1 MWTAVSQS
9 MPCKEVL
16 LGNAHRCPSKRKKER
31 EREEGRERVRGKKG
45 KNLNSWFKKFG
56 KNFTTGTSSWGF
68 ILQNLKPQVVSL

>member
-45 KNLNSWFKKFG
+45 KNLNLWFKNFG
-56 KNFTTGTSSWGF
+56 KNFTTGTPSWGF